1 MPTIKG
7 TINTAIEIVGL
18 YLIRDF
24 TGLSFPIIL
33 KPA

>member
-1 MPTIKG
+1 
-7 TINTAIEIVGL
+7 VGL

-33 KPA
+33 KPAYIAAIPIGTFMRKM